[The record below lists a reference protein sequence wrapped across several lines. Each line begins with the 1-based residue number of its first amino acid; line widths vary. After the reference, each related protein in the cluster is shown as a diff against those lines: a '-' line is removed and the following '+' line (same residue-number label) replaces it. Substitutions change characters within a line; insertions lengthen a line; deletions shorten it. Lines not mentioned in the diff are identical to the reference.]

1 MINRRRFVGSL
12 AYGVCTAASSRAA
25 APRIDGGI
33 IRSQIEAL
41 SVFGRL
47 PGGTFQD
54 GVSRVGYSDADIAG
68 RKYVMDLMRRAG
80 ASVRIDAAGN
90 IFASRSGSDPSLKP
104 VLFGSHIDSVPN
116 GGNFDGDLGSLSAVA
131 ILQLLH
137 DLNTT
142 TRRPLTAVVWAC
154 EEASFSG
161 VALNGSRLAAGKA
174 APGELAVVSRGMAKA
189 EAIRRIGG
197 DPDHVERA
205 LIPKDSYHAYVELH
219 IEQGGTLE
227 RDGVAAGVVDG
238 IVSIDDYNVVV
249 TGFANHAGTTP
260 MAQRQDAL
268 VAASM
273 LTLAVRDI
281 VTAEPGAQVG
291 TVGHIDVSP
300 NATNVIPGEV
310 RLTVELRDLSSAK
323 IARLGERVR
332 ARVAAIATETRTTI
346 EMKLAGHNETAGTAP
361 EVQRVIPLGSRNK
374 ASPERCRPRR
384 ANDGDPHA
392 HGHDL
397 RAKRCGHQ
405 PLAQRADA
413 LAGLHQRRQRAAR
426 DGARAGV
433 EVGSVWAS
441 RKDEADVNSFSPAV
455 SRIVTDTSQ

>member
-41 SVFGRL
+41 SVFGRP

-161 VALNGSRLAAGKA
+161 VAFERQPS
-174 APGELAVVSRGMAKA
+174 SRGKPHPANSRSSRAAWPRPKPSA
-189 EAIRRIGG
+189 ASVATRTTSS
-197 DPDHVERA
+197 DA

-273 LTLAVRDI
+273 LTLAVREI

-310 RLTVELRDLSSAK
+310 RMTVELRDLSSAK

-346 EMKLAGHNETAGTAP
+346 EMKLAGHNETAGAAP
-361 EVQRVIPLGSRNK
+361 EVQRVIESAASRLGLATKHLPSG
-374 ASPERCRPRR
+374 A
-384 ANDGDPHA
+384 
-392 HGHDL
+392 GHDAQMMATL
-397 RAKRCGHQ
+397 MPMGMIFVPSVAGISHSPKELTHWQDCTNGANVLLETVLE
-405 PLAQRADA
+405 LA
-413 LAGLHQRRQRAAR
+413 
-426 DGARAGV
+426 
-433 EVGSVWAS
+433 S
-441 RKDEADVNSFSPAV
+441 K
-455 SRIVTDTSQ
+455 